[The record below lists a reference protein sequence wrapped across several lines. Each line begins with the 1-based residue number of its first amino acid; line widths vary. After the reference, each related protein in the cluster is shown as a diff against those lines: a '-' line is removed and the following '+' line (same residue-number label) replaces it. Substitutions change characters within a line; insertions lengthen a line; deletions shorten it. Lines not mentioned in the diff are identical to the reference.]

1 MFKKID
7 FIKRRKHILKKMD
20 NNSIMIIK
28 ANPILYK
35 NGDTE
40 FLHKQD
46 SNFYYLTGINE
57 SDCTLILTKIANKTK
72 EYFFTKKNDKHI
84 EIWVGKRKEIDELKD
99 ITGIERIL
107 YNKQIDDCIKAFI
120 RSASLLYYDSKSYGC
135 NKFNRKT
142 LEINELKK
150 QYPGICCVKNINNV
164 LDLRIVK
171 SNNEIKCIEKAID
184 ITRDAVIR
192 AYKYSKPGIFEY
204 EIRAEIEYAFGK
216 RGTAIPGFPTIVA
229 AGKNATILHY
239 VSLDKKVK
247 KDELV
252 LIDIGADY
260 MNYSADISRT
270 YPASGKFIGRQKN
283 LYSALL
289 DIQKKLIDYVKPG
302 ISMIKIYKQT
312 GTLIGKMLKTFKYIK
327 NESDYIKYYPHGV
340 GHMLGL
346 DTHDTYG
353 TYTNKSPLK
362 KGMVITI
369 EPGVYIKEHNI
380 GIRIEDDILVT
391 DKGRKN
397 LSQSIPKDIKDIEKI
412 MGA

>member
-1 MFKKID
+1 MFKRID

-20 NNSIMIIK
+20 NDSIMIIK

-35 NGDTE
+35 NADTE
-40 FLHKQD
+40 ILHKQC

-72 EYFFTKKNDKHI
+72 EYYFTQKNDKRI
-84 EIWVGKRKEIDELKD
+84 VIWVGKRKEVNEIKD
-99 ITGIERIL
+99 ITGVENIL
-107 YNKQIDDCIKAFI
+107 FNEQLEMYVKALM
-120 RSASLLYYDSKSYGC
+120 RSTTVLYYDFKSYGC
-135 NKFNRKT
+135 NKFDRK
-142 LEINELKK
+142 LIEINELRN
-150 QYPGICCVKNINNV
+150 QFPGICCVKNLNHV
-164 LDLRIVK
+164 LNLRTIK
-171 SNNEIKCIEKAID
+171 DNNEIKCIKKSID

-192 AYKYSKPGIFEY
+192 AYKYSKPGMFEY

-229 AGKNATILHY
+229 AGKNATVLHY

-260 MNYSADISRT
+260 MNYSSDISRT
-270 YPASGKFIGRQKN
+270 YPANGKFIGRQKN

-302 ISMIKIYKQT
+302 ISMIKINKQT
-312 GTLIGKMLKTFKYIK
+312 STLIGKMLKTFKYIK
-327 NESDYIKYYPHGV
+327 NENDYIKYYPHGV

-397 LSQSIPKDIKDIEKI
+397 LSQSIPKEIKEIEKI